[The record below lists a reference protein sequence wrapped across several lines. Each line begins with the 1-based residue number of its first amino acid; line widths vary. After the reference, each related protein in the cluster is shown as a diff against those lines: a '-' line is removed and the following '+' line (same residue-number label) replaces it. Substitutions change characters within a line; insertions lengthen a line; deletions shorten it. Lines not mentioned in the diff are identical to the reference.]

1 MSPASHSSLFPS
13 FIQWSRSTTAIS
25 FRLSQMSSR
34 NLKAPK
40 RSMPNKG
47 SGAVASSVTSAHST
61 SVNNTHPGPV
71 PAITLEGLDS
81 IGSSSRMRKTLPSPS
96 QVFLE
101 SGTVLDGERSKEN
114 VTVTVRFRPLRCGT
128 ELVSVDLW
136 VWVIIFGW
144 MVISGICVWAAR
156 GRSGKE
162 RKSHGM
168 PMGTW

>member
-1 MSPASHSSLFPS
+1 
-13 FIQWSRSTTAIS
+13 
-25 FRLSQMSSR
+25 MSSR

-114 VTVTVRFRPLRCGT
+114 VTVTVRFRPLSQREIRQG
-128 ELVSVDLW
+128 EEIAWYADGDMIVRNEHNSDV
-136 VWVIIFGW
+136 
-144 MVISGICVWAAR
+144 AYAY
-156 GRSGKE
+156 
-162 RKSHGM
+162 
-168 PMGTW
+168 